1 MSQAVEL
8 ARSLRRDG
16 LTLQKIVEVFKAQ
29 GIQSRRGKTPSVM
42 TISRWC
48 VGIPRPP
55 HPTKGKKRK
64 SHVPRSSVYSK
75 EEVAKIRKLREEGY
89 SIREIAE
96 VLPQRYPEV
105 KTSKGRSLAHAQIY
119 RLLEK

>member
-48 VGIPRPP
+48 VGIPRPRVNNFL
-55 HPTKGKKRK
+55 TNI
-64 SHVPRSSVYSK
+64 VF
-75 EEVAKIRKLREEGY
+75 LRTGFL
-89 SIREIAE
+89 S
-96 VLPQRYPEV
+96 
-105 KTSKGRSLAHAQIY
+105 
-119 RLLEK
+119 